1 MNKFIAA
8 RAAGSRAKIA
18 MAVLG
23 GLAGIMAAGAAG
35 AAGTAGDVPRIVVKY
50 SAASLAT
57 ESGVQDLY
65 RRITSAAAKVCPSAS
80 ILDLRAMS
88 QVEICRNEAVARA
101 IRNIDNSRLAALYA
115 SHSKNG

>member
-35 AAGTAGDVPRIVVKY
+35 AAGDVPRIVVKY